1 MPIFLPGTG
10 TFFGAPSNTAT
21 IHNRYDTM
29 TVMKEEHLKK
39 DIAFIIA
46 FTEHMACAKR
56 CPVAKIIPDNM
67 KEKLDV
73 YLGRKRDTKK

>member
-1 MPIFLPGTG
+1 
-10 TFFGAPSNTAT
+10 
-21 IHNRYDTM
+21 M

-39 DIAFIIA
+39 DIA